1 MITFPKFILVTISLT
16 TLFGGALQAEPDMKV
31 REYRPLMAKS
41 VRIEVASQ
49 VSPSTGNAGVTMIRE
64 GWALFD
70 SRKWE
75 AAIDKFLSALEV
87 CPRDPSAAEGL
98 TMSLYRSGDYTSA
111 VRLGEELAA
120 IMPEIKTM
128 VAKTAL
134 ADMRFMVNRSELDAA
149 REFAAYFPS
158 GDKAYGELHGVLGSA
173 SADAVAPGG
182 EGEVAS
188 ETGDL
193 VGN

>member
-1 MITFPKFILVTISLT
+1 MITFPKFIFVTISLT
-16 TLFGGALQAEPDMKV
+16 ALFGGALQAEPNMKV

-49 VSPSTGNAGVTMIRE
+49 VSPSQESAGVTMIRE
-64 GWALFD
+64 GWAFFD

-75 AAIDKFLSALEV
+75 AAIDKFLSAIEV

-158 GDKAYGELHGVLGSA
+158 GDKAYGELHGVLGNA

-182 EGEVAS
+182 DGKAAA
-188 ETGDL
+188 ETGEL